1 VKRGG
6 KGNLAVEPKNA
17 AVIFIPDFFFFDAFA
32 PASRMDYQM
41 GI

>member
-1 VKRGG
+1 
-6 KGNLAVEPKNA
+6 
-17 AVIFIPDFFFFDAFA
+17 VIFIPDFFFFFFDAFA